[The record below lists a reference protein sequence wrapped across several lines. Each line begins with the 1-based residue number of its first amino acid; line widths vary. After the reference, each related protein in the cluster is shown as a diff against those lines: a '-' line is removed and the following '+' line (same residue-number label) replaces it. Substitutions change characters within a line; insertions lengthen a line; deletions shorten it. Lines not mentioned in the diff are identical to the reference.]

1 MRQDGMYKRICSYL
15 VLTVLIAFA
24 AGCSSPVHVLNG
36 SGTDTF
42 ERDGGD
48 FVQLKDGTVIEG
60 KVSKD
65 NLGRMLFSRQAGT
78 LEVNGKAISN
88 ADIAAFQNN
97 RKYYQ
102 KNDERLFCLRIEKGR
117 INVYKRIEKGSDGG
131 VGNTHAAFFLQ
142 KGEASELE
150 PFSKKKLTEMVAD
163 YQPAS
168 HWLEKTVFKKD
179 RQDLYY
185 NKAIRAY
192 NIRD

>member
-1 MRQDGMYKRICSYL
+1 MQGGDHKRAYRYL
-15 VLTVLIAFA
+15 VLTLLIAFA
-24 AGCSSPVHVLNG
+24 AGCSSPVHVLSG

-42 ERDGGD
+42 EKDGVD
-48 FVQLKDGTVIEG
+48 FVQLKDGTLIEG
-60 KVSKD
+60 EVSKD
-65 NLGRMLFSRQAGT
+65 NLGKMLFAKQAGT
-78 LEVNGKAISN
+78 LEVNGKKIFN

-102 KNDERLFCLRIEKGR
+102 KNDKRLFCLRIEKGR

-142 KGEASELE
+142 KGEGSELE
-150 PFSKKKLTEMVAD
+150 PFSKKKLIEMVAD

-168 HWLEKTVFKKD
+168 HWLEKGVFKKD
-179 RQDLYY
+179 REDIYY

-192 NIRD
+192 NTRD